1 MRDDVSSIPKNGCN
15 VLNSDVRIYNYN
27 GNVRRE
33 YIQIGGKWFHNS
45 TQTAYN
51 PYDVSQ
57 YACIDVSDL
66 NSNAVFEPIL
76 YWCSFGLF
84 LVAVGLFFYVLKRA
98 FYAIKV
104 D

>member
-1 MRDDVSSIPKNGCN
+1 MKDDVSAIPKNGCN
-15 VLNSDVRIYNYN
+15 VLSSDVRIYNFN
-27 GNVRRE
+27 GNARRE
-33 YIQIGGKWFHNS
+33 YINIGGKWYHNS
-45 TQTAYN
+45 TQTSNYY
-51 PYDVSQ
+51 YDISGYTCV
-57 YACIDVSDL
+57 DVSDL